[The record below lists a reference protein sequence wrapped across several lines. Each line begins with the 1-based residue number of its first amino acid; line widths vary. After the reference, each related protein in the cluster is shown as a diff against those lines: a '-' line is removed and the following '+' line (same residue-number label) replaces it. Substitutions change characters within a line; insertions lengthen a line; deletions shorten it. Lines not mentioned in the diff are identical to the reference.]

1 MLELRQFAGLAAA
14 VSCLASPT
22 LPAQTTSGVETGFCR
37 IVRGWTNYSTAF
49 NATHD
54 TGADG
59 DFATL
64 ASFYT
69 PPADARPVEYG
80 VIVIWLGS
88 GSQRLDFAR
97 FDFRVAI
104 WGSVDAFRQE
114 PRQGDLA
121 TFAFAAPTGGST
133 TVPDATTLG
142 GRPAYELRFSLT
154 NASLTLTQCQTYLI
168 GFAARARVQQDG
180 EIFVPTAP
188 QEGPSDVQ
196 AGNLVPFGFNYLIN
210 AGGLT
215 IGSGQLATE
224 LLVQV
229 LGQRPTL
236 LVRRQAGAVQL
247 SWPSRG
253 GCYVLEAA
261 DGPGATGNWLPVAE
275 GPQTT
280 NGLFTLS
287 LPATGTAR
295 YFRLVKQPQP
305 VDAQFPTPTR

>member
-1 MLELRQFAGLAAA
+1 
-14 VSCLASPT
+14 V
-22 LPAQTTSGVETGFCR
+22 VTGFCR

-54 TGADG
+54 LGAEG
-59 DFATL
+59 DFATV

-69 PPADARPVEYG
+69 PATDTRPVEYG

-88 GSQRLDFAR
+88 GNQRLDFAR
-97 FDFRVAI
+97 FDFRIAI
-104 WGSVDAFRQE
+104 WGSVDAFRQD
-114 PRQGDLA
+114 PRRGDLA

-133 TVPDATTLG
+133 TVPDTTTLG

-154 NASLTLTQCQTYLI
+154 NASLTLTQCQTCLI

-215 IGSGQLATE
+215 IYSGQLATE
-224 LLVQV
+224 LLVHA
-229 LGQRPTL
+229 LGPRPTL

-247 SWPSRG
+247 SWPSRA
-253 GCYVLEAA
+253 GCYTLEAA
-261 DGPGATGNWLPVAE
+261 DEAGAAGNWLPVAE
-275 GPQTT
+275 SPQAT
-280 NGLFTLS
+280 NDLFTLS
-287 LPATGTAR
+287 LPTTGTAR
-295 YFRLVKQPQP
+295 FFRLVK
-305 VDAQFPTPTR
+305 

>member
-1 MLELRQFAGLAAA
+1 M
-14 VSCLASPT
+14 SSLASLT
-22 LPAQTTSGVETGFCR
+22 APAQTSSGVETGFCR

-54 TGADG
+54 TGAEG
-59 DFATL
+59 DFATV

-69 PPADARPVEYG
+69 PPADTRPVEYG

-88 GSQRLDFAR
+88 GNQHLDFTR
-97 FDFRVAI
+97 FDFRVGI
-104 WGSVDAFRQE
+104 WGSVEAFQQD

-154 NASLTLTQCQTYLI
+154 NATLTLTQCQTYLI

-180 EIFVPTAP
+180 EIYVPTAP
-188 QEGPSDVQ
+188 SEGPSDAQ

-215 IGSGQLATE
+215 IYSGQLATE
-224 LLVQV
+224 LLVQA
-229 LGQRPTL
+229 LGTRPTL
-236 LVRRQAGAVQL
+236 LVRLQAHTIHL
-247 SWPSRG
+247 SWSSRA
-253 GCYVLEAA
+253 GCYTLESA
-261 DGPGATGNWLPVAE
+261 DGPGPVCNWLPVAE
-275 GPQTT
+275 SPQAT
-280 NGLFTLS
+280 NDLFSLS
-287 LPATGTAR
+287 LPTTGTTR
-295 YFRLVKQPQP
+295 FFRL
-305 VDAQFPTPTR
+305 AQ